1 MSNNNS
7 DDKKKKP
14 LDSQQEITAAAK
26 KALKEMGI
34 DPDELRR
41 EASHEL
47 MVPKMAL
54 VGVFET
60 TQKFCEA
67 GKSSILMGSGQALNV
82 RQLRSF
88 IRALDASV
96 GMAEQLLQDYEATKV
111 AITAR
116 ETLDFLTRDSVRRKL
131 YEQGEESGF
140 REPPEYEGKEEDPD
154 SDITEEELDKLDM
167 ELLEALEGAKKAI
180 AEENGSGKTEDSSFN
195 DSKKPA
201 KIDPLEKALET
212 FKTKGKLSN

>member
-1 MSNNNS
+1 MSNNSN
-7 DDKKKKP
+7 DNKKKP
-14 LDSQQEITAAAK
+14 IRSEADITAQAK
-26 KALKEMGI
+26 KVLRDMGI
-34 DPDELRR
+34 DPDQIRR

-67 GKSSILMGSGQALNV
+67 GKSSIIMSSGQALNV

-88 IRALDASV
+88 IKALDASV
-96 GMAEQLLQDYEATKV
+96 GMAEQLLQDYEV
-111 AITAR
+111 AKAALSAK

-140 REPPEYEGKEEDPD
+140 REPPEHEAEIED
-154 SDITEEELDKLDM
+154 DITEEELDRLDQ
-167 ELLEALEGAKKAI
+167 ELQDALDGVKKAI
-180 AEENGSGKTEDSSFN
+180 ADESTDGKVDVKDKTEESSSV
-195 DSKKPA
+195 SKKGV
-201 KIDPLEKALET
+201 DPFEKALNT